1 MPRRYVQRSSGG
13 QFVVKLG
20 CQSDARSGRKPLGIR
35 HPKGTNNTMST
46 SSTTKRVGLGLI
58 AATLAAGLTMGS
70 GTSSVKADP
79 TQLDAYVGMG
89 SDTTQDVINAMSG
102 FNYGLDYN
110 AINSGSATGYKHII
124 SFNAAPAQTAGD
136 NCITPVLNGPTFT
149 RPNGSGAGRKALY
162 QATSGVGL
170 GWTGASFTLDNSTVL
185 PTCATLVNI
194 SGAVNFARSSSVGTT
209 TGTDEVYV
217 PFGRD
222 AVTYI
227 SYRPGGGAALATLT
241 RKNLIDA
248 YASATRVTV
257 ADPDGTGT
265 VTIVPCG
272 VQTSSGTMSFFK
284 TIVTLA
290 STGSEQAAVALCTPA
305 EVNRLQ
311 ESKGDQLKAKGDA
324 FYAGTLGAG
333 AYTADTQLVVIAPM
347 SAAGYIA
354 QANGVS
360 DPNGYTNVTLGGI
373 SDDGTT
379 GTGGADLG
387 SPTTGTAPNLAPNLT
402 FYASAGVGRDV
413 YNVFKRSSIINTGTG
428 FTLTNGLVALFLD
441 TNVAANGTAGA
452 PNNTS
457 ANNSSKLCQN
467 STVIEKFGFGQIS
480 NCGDYSLT
488 KAWGSDAAS
497 A

>member
-1 MPRRYVQRSSGG
+1 
-13 QFVVKLG
+13 
-20 CQSDARSGRKPLGIR
+20 
-35 HPKGTNNTMST
+35 MST

-70 GTSSVKADP
+70 GISSVKADP

-124 SFNAAPAQTAGD
+124 SFDATPPQTAGD

-149 RPNGSGAGRKALY
+149 RPNGSGGGRKALY
-162 QATSGVGL
+162 NATSGVGA
-170 GWTGASFTLDNSTVL
+170 GWTGTTFTLDNSTVL

-194 SGAVNFARSSSVGTT
+194 SGAVNFARSSSLGATG
-209 TGTDEVYV
+209 GTDEVYV

-222 AVTYI
+222 AVTFI
-227 SYRPGGGAALATLT
+227 SYRPGGGTALATLT
-241 RKNLIDA
+241 RKNLIDV
-248 YASATRVTV
+248 YSSATKVTV
-257 ADPDGTGT
+257 VDPDGTGT

-272 VQTSSGTMSFFK
+272 VQTSSGTMTFFRSA
-284 TIVTLA
+284 TLSD
-290 STGSEQAAVALCTPA
+290 STKEPLAVATCTPTDA
-305 EVNRLQ
+305 SRLQ
-311 ESKGDQLKAKGDA
+311 ESKGDQLKIKGDA
-324 FYAGTLGAG
+324 LYAAGTYLN
-333 AYTADTQLVVIAPM
+333 DTQLVVIAPM
-347 SAAGYIA
+347 AASAYIA
-354 QANGVS
+354 QANSVS
-360 DPNGYTNVTLGGI
+360 NPNGYSSVTLGGI

-379 GTGGADLG
+379 GTGGANLG
-387 SPTTGTAPNLAPNLT
+387 SPTTGAAPNLAPNLT
-402 FYASAGVGRDV
+402 FYASSSLGRDV

-428 FTLTNGLVALFLD
+428 ATLTNGLVALFLD

-452 PNNTS
+452 PDNTS

-467 STVIEKFGFGQIS
+467 SAVIEKFGFGQLS
-480 NCGDYSLT
+480 TCGDYST
-488 KAWGSDAAS
+488 ARAWGSDAAS

>member
-1 MPRRYVQRSSGG
+1 
-13 QFVVKLG
+13 
-20 CQSDARSGRKPLGIR
+20 
-35 HPKGTNNTMST
+35 MST

-58 AATLAAGLTMGS
+58 AATMAAGLTMGS
-70 GTSSVKADP
+70 GISSVKADP

-89 SDTTQDVINAMSG
+89 SDTTQDVMNAMAG
-102 FNYGLDYN
+102 FNYGATYS

-124 SFNAAPAQTAGD
+124 SFDASPAQTAGD

-162 QATSGVGL
+162 HATSGVGA
-170 GWTGASFTLDNSTVL
+170 GWTGKTFTLDNLSVL
-185 PTCATLVNI
+185 PICATLVNI
-194 SGAVNFARSSSVGTT
+194 SGAVNFARSSALQTT
-209 TGTDEVYV
+209 AGNDAVYV

-227 SYRPGGGAALATLT
+227 SYRPGGGTALSMLT

-290 STGSEQAAVALCTPA
+290 TTGSEQAAVAECTPA
-305 EVNRLQ
+305 EVNRIQ
-311 ESKGDQLKAKGDA
+311 ESKGDQLKTKGDA
-324 FYAGTLGAG
+324 LYAAGTYLN
-333 AYTADTQLVVIAPM
+333 DTQLVVIAPM

-360 DPNGYTNVTLGGI
+360 APNGFSNVTLGGI
-373 SDDGTT
+373 SDDTAT
-379 GTGGADLG
+379 GTGTGTVGTGNNLG
-387 SPTTGTAPNLAPNLT
+387 SPTVGSAPNLT
-402 FYASAGVGRDV
+402 PNAFFYASAGIGRDV
-413 YNVFKRSSIINTGTG
+413 YNVFKRSALVNTGTG
-428 FTLTNGLVALFLD
+428 IPLSNGLVSLFVD
-441 TNVAANGTAGA
+441 TDADLNGTASA
-452 PNNTS
+452 PDNNS
-457 ANNSSKLCQN
+457 ALNSSKLCQN
-467 STVIEKFGFGQIS
+467 STVIEKFGFAQL
-480 NCGDYSLT
+480 NTCGAYT
-488 KAWGSDAAS
+488 TTFAWTGDTAS